1 MTTTKVTGAL
11 QEDGTKGADTAT
23 TLDEL
28 LALKAKQGE

>member
-1 MTTTKVTGAL
+1 LRDITN
-11 QEDGTKGADTAT
+11 GADTAT